1 MFSILRKVDLS
12 SYGLVCKIFFHD
24 FSPFKKM
31 EYRIGVNYSSIL
43 AAQQYLSKYRFT
55 VFLIFQ
61 EVISPQAIH

>member
-31 EYRIGVNYSSIL
+31 EYLIRVNYSSVL
-43 AAQQYLSKYRFT
+43 VAQQYLSKDRYT
-55 VFLIFQ
+55 AFLIFQ
-61 EVISPQAIH
+61 EVNSPQATH